1 MKAYLASVHKRLGEQ
16 PPSDIVEPSQ
26 VYRPYTQK
34 LADEICSWLNIID
47 IHSNSI
53 FYECDLC
60 QIFKCK
66 KEDLAIASSSVPL
79 YSQVKT
85 INGVRV
91 RSYSIIQQT
100 VSMPELNDV
109 QLFILDCLQRGYI
122 TTPQNGWSLLIP
134 SSNFYKIFFHSEQY
148 QGTSRSLFGR
158 ELSKMGLAKSV
169 LAGNPPYRCRSFKL
183 KPLSEA
189 RRDFETIILCNEK
202 YSWEQDVF
210 I

>member
-1 MKAYLASVHKRLGEQ
+1 MKTYLASVHRRWEELSRHQ
-16 PPSDIVEPSQ
+16 ATDITKPKDI
-26 VYRPYTQK
+26 YRPYTQD
-34 LADEICSWLNIID
+34 LANKIRSWLIMLDTPHN
-47 IHSNSI
+47 NT

-66 KEDLAIASSSVPL
+66 KEDLAIASSIIPL
-79 YSQVKT
+79 YRQVKT

-91 RSYSIIQQT
+91 HSYSMIPPT
-100 VSMPELNDV
+100 ASLPELNDV
-109 QLFILDCLQRGYI
+109 QLFMLNCLQRGYI
-122 TTPQNGWSLLIP
+122 TTPQNGWHLLIP
-134 SSNFYKIFFHSEQY
+134 SVNFYEAFFHSEEY

-189 RRDFETIILCNEK
+189 RRDFSTIILGNER
-202 YSWEQDVF
+202 YNWD
-210 I
+210 